1 MAKKIVPQAAA
12 TPADVMPDRDL
23 IDALV
28 MSAISAAICLI
39 EADQKDLAMDVLRL
53 GRDRFQEVVNG

>member
-12 TPADVMPDRDL
+12 PADVMPDRGL

-28 MSAISAAICLI
+28 MSAICAAIRLI
-39 EADQKDLAMDVLRL
+39 EADEKDLAMDVLRL
-53 GRDRFQEVVNG
+53 GRDRFEEVVNV